1 MAKYFYTTIE
11 NQVRADGSKGLLY
24 DHFDDLGQALA
35 KLYTILAAAAVS
47 EIPYHSGHIYRSDGL
62 LIEGRVFDR
71 RPDEDEEVQP
81 EEVTEG

>member
-1 MAKYFYTTIE
+1 MAKYFDTTIE

-24 DHFDDLGQALA
+24 DHYDDLGQALA

>member
-24 DHFDDLGQALA
+24 DHYDDLGQALA